1 MSEAFF
7 ACSALVHVYGS
18 FIFIFFHPPK
28 GELLGKAPQ
37 KVLLGGLAMAI
48 SVLYFLKP
56 AWRPTAASAGSAAP
70 PAALRW
76 LLASVPLAV
85 SPAVLFSSFTI
96 FGPLIR
102 PALGFT
108 ASLHSLA
115 GSCHDAC
122 AAGPRRERL
131 PAPDVP
137 CRDASAAAAHAADT
151 PCTVRRFESS
161 YIDCRSAAHR
171 LARAAQARRARP
183 AAICG
188 WGHHWH
194 ALPDAHRSPPSSQ
207 GARGQI

>member
-1 MSEAFF
+1 MGGTTAATRTPRVSEAFF

-96 FGPLIR
+96 FGLNPAILTAAALLTDLPALPKRGERGRLRFVGGATIGTLYPTLIVPLLALKVIW
-102 PALGFT
+102 ALGFSDPYYHNYYLAAT
-108 ASLHSLA
+108 LASLGVWLLLL
-115 GSCHDAC
+115 DLF
-122 AAGPRRERL
+122 R
-131 PAPDVP
+131 PAPLV
-137 CRDASAAAAHAADT
+137 A
-151 PCTVRRFESS
+151 
-161 YIDCRSAAHR
+161 
-171 LARAAQARRARP
+171 
-183 AAICG
+183 
-188 WGHHWH
+188 
-194 ALPDAHRSPPSSQ
+194 
-207 GARGQI
+207 GQD